1 MSEELDDDLRDPDLV
16 SLIDEKRAWQRLID
30 TPEWGKLIAVLQ
42 GQVDELQGVLFRPL
56 SSKNE
61 VYLREFQKGQLE
73 GRLSV
78 SNTVETMIAE
88 LESEIERKRNAS

>member
-56 SSKNE
+56 
-61 VYLREFQKGQLE
+61 
-73 GRLSV
+73 
-78 SNTVETMIAE
+78 
-88 LESEIERKRNAS
+88 